1 MNLKRTHISQSKKI
15 KVGITLGDPSGI
27 GPQIV
32 AKALSKQNVRDLAQ
46 FVIIGDEW
54 VFNKAQRAPC
64 LTGRQAK
71 RKAQNFRFI
80 DLNNVPHRNFSFG
93 QIKAEYGK
101 ASIEYIDRAIELIKN
116 KEVDCLVTAPISKE
130 ATSLAGFKW
139 IGHSE
144 YLAYSFD
151 VEDIAMMLANR
162 YIKTS
167 LVTRHLPLEK
177 VPFQLDKNKIYKVIL
192 LTYRALKEWFA
203 IKEPRLAVCGLNPH
217 ASDGGLIGKEEKEI
231 ITPAINMAKNKI
243 KHIEGPLPSDTAFL
257 KAKNKVYDSVVAM
270 YHDQALIPLKVLDF
284 NSGVNITL
292 GLPFVRTSPLH
303 GTGFDIAGTGVAC
316 PDSLIEAIRTA
327 VKCTLNLKK
336 D

>member
-1 MNLKRTHISQSKKI
+1 MNLKISHISQSKKI

-32 AKALSKQNVRDLAQ
+32 AKALSKRNLRDLAQ

-54 VFNKAQRAPC
+54 VFNKAQGAPC
-64 LTGRQAK
+64 LPAGRK

-101 ASIEYIDRAIELIKN
+101 ASIEYIDKAIELIKN

-151 VEDIAMMLANR
+151 VEDMAMMLANR
-162 YIKTS
+162 YIRTS
-167 LVTRHLPLEK
+167 LVTQHLPLEK
-177 VPFQLDKNKIYKVIL
+177 VPSHLDKNKIYKVIL

-231 ITPAINMAKNKI
+231 ITPAINMAKNRI
-243 KHIEGPLPSDTAFL
+243 EHIEGPLPSDIAFL
-257 KAKNKVYDSVVAM
+257 KAKNKAYDSVVAM

-303 GTGFDIAGTGVAC
+303 GTGFDIAGTELAR